1 MEKYYS
7 LIELI
12 KAEYLGQSMHI
23 SGEETPEVIRKDIEP
38 NFDIKVLC
46 MNFPEYSRLKIYVI
60 KSKKDGKEWKIALAP
75 VSVLYGTNMEQIRK
89 TLLEEYFIQGI
100 FTLKNAFFRFSTI
113 PTAALI
119 LGKSD
124 NNVWLT
130 SAITNDDVI
139 AIMRDISSYPRK
151 VYYTEHLDVK
161 NFMPEYYNGEMNE
174 INAQLDKY
182 ETKKLQ
188 DIAEIINGKNA
199 RNEYLAD
206 KGIAYLRGRNLQ
218 NGKIVDVNDFVREDV
233 AGEYAK
239 QLLEEGDILLQKQF
253 GYHKIVRVTAD
264 DLPAIA
270 SSGLFIIRA
279 FGVPESYLYQYVTS
293 ETGRII
299 FDKQLSSIE
308 RGAVIQ
314 SIALK
319 DLKELRVPI
328 FDEQTMMNFAN
339 VDRIS
344 VNDLMPAIKKMTV
357 ISDVSTGAYT
367 GAMLERKIYDDFIQ
381 AGWNEAEVLNDQRS
395 YTINISPNERWR
407 ADIVLTDKEKLLA
420 VVEVKTSFARIDARW
435 VDRMYRIVKSG
446 EAPFLIL
453 TTGAYYEIHSVKDTV
468 VKKMATPPTK
478 ELLLSL
484 LEGKEVQ

>member
-1 MEKYYS
+1 MEKYNS
-7 LIELI
+7 LIEFI
-12 KAEYLGQSMHI
+12 KAEYLGQSMFVI
-23 SGEETPEVIRKDIEP
+23 GEEIPEVIKKDIEP
-38 NFDIKVLC
+38 NFDIKVLQ
-46 MNFPEYSRLKIYVI
+46 MELQGYSRLKIYDI
-60 KSKKDGKEWKIALAP
+60 HSKKDDKEWKIALAP
-75 VSVLYGTNMEQIRK
+75 ASVLYGTNMEHIRK
-89 TLLEEYFIQGI
+89 MVLDEYSIQGI
-100 FTLKNAFFRFSTI
+100 FTLKNAFFRLSTI

-119 LGKSD
+119 LGKS
-124 NNVWLT
+124 NKVWLT

-139 AIMRDISSYPRK
+139 NLMKDISSYSRK
-151 VYYTEHLDVK
+151 VYYTEQLDAK

-174 INAQLDKY
+174 INAHLDKY

-199 RNEYLAD
+199 GNGHLDE
-206 KGIAYLRGRNLQ
+206 KGIPYLRGRNLQ
-218 NGKIVDVNDFVREDV
+218 DGKIVDVKDFIREDV

-253 GYHKIVRVTAD
+253 GYHKIVRVTAE

-308 RGAVIQ
+308 HGTVIQ

-339 VDRIS
+339 VDNIS
-344 VNDLMPAIKKMTV
+344 VNDLLPAIKKMA
-357 ISDVSTGAYT
+357 SAGNGSANEYSESL
-367 GAMLERKIYDDFIQ
+367 LESQIYEDFIQ
-381 AGWNEAEVLNDQRS
+381 VGWNKSEVLNDQRA
-395 YTINISPNERWR
+395 YTINISPTERWR

-420 VVEVKTSFARIDARW
+420 VVEVKTSFARVDARW
-435 VDRMYRIVKSG
+435 VEQMYRIVKGG

-453 TTGAYYEIHSVKDTV
+453 TTGAYYEIHSVNDTV

-478 ELLLSL
+478 GLLLSL

>member
-1 MEKYYS
+1 MDKYYS
-7 LIELI
+7 LIEFI
-12 KAEYLGQSMHI
+12 KSEYLDPSIAYTCM
-23 SGEETPEVIRKDIEP
+23 GEEIPEVIKKDIEP
-38 NFDIKVLC
+38 NFNIIVSQIDFSGY
-46 MNFPEYSRLKIYVI
+46 NRLKIYDI
-60 KSKKDGKEWKIALAP
+60 KSKNDEKEWKVALAP
-75 VSVLYGTNMEQIRK
+75 ASVLYGTNMEKIRK
-89 TLLEEYFIQGI
+89 MILEKYSIQGV
-100 FTLKNAFFRFSTI
+100 FTLKNAFFRASTI
-113 PTAALI
+113 PTAALV

-124 NNVWLT
+124 NVWLT

-139 AIMRDISSYPRK
+139 TLMTDITSYKRK
-151 VYYTEHLDVK
+151 VYYTEKLDVK
-161 NFMPEYYNGEMNE
+161 NFMPEYYNGELNA
-174 INAQLDKY
+174 INAHLDKY

-199 RNEYLAD
+199 KKGHMAAN
-206 KGIAYLRGRNLQ
+206 GIAYLRGRNLQ
-218 NGKIVDVNDFVREDV
+218 NGKIVGVKDFIREDV

-253 GYHKIVRVTAD
+253 GYHKMVRVTAE

-270 SSGLFIIRA
+270 SSGLYIIRA
-279 FGVPESYLYQYVTS
+279 FGVPESYLYQYITS
-293 ETGRII
+293 ETGKII

-339 VDRIS
+339 IDSIS
-344 VNDLMPAIKKMTV
+344 VNDLLPEIKKMT
-357 ISDVSTGAYT
+357 ISGEEKASVYSVYN
-367 GAMLERKIYDDFIQ
+367 LERKIYDDFIQ
-381 AGWNEAEVLNDQRS
+381 AGWSESEVLNDQRA
-395 YTINISPNERWR
+395 YTITISPTERWR

-420 VVEVKTSFARIDARW
+420 VVELKTSFARIDDKW
-435 VDRMYRIVKSG
+435 VEKMYRIVKGG

-453 TTGAYYEIHSVKDTV
+453 TTGAYYEIHSLNDTV
-468 VKKMATPPTK
+468 VKKMTTPPTK

-484 LEGKEVQ
+484 LEGKEA